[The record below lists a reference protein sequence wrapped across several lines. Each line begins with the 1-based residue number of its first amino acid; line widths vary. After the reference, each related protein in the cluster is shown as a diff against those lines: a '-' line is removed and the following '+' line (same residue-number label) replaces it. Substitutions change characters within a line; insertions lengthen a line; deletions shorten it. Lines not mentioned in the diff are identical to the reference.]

1 MKQPFASAVRLRG
14 GGPIL
19 DTASK
24 PWLCSGH
31 HHLGSSSLPST
42 SVKASK
48 AWLFRRLQAGRIA
61 TPTNVSPVLT
71 KRHNSISSLR
81 AMATINDFRAP

>member
-1 MKQPFASAVRLRG
+1 MKQLFASAVRLRG

-31 HHLGSSSLPST
+31 HHLGSRSAAVAKAQRTLNLDLLLVDKMFKPPSS
-42 SVKASK
+42 
-48 AWLFRRLQAGRIA
+48 A
-61 TPTNVSPVLT
+61 T
-71 KRHNSISSLR
+71 RHQRGFLR
-81 AMATINDFRAP
+81 S